1 MKIDI
6 HFVVAPIEIPA
17 LTLPSREVG
26 AVVEFQ
32 GIVRER
38 EGERALQGLHYEA
51 YEPMARRQLEKIFHE
66 LEASHP
72 VQAVQFIHRLGWVR
86 VGEASLF
93 VRVLSSHRGEAFAFC
108 SAAIDRMK
116 ADVPIWK
123 IVRDKGDET

>member
-6 HFVVAPIEIPA
+6 HFVNGPIDVPA
-17 LTLPSREVG
+17 FTMPSREVG

-32 GIVRER
+32 GVVRER
-38 EGERALQGLHYEA
+38 EGERALLGLHYEA

-66 LEASHP
+66 LGASHP
-72 VQAVQFIHRLGWVR
+72 VQAVQFIHRVGWVR

-123 IVRDKGDET
+123 VVRDPGGEV